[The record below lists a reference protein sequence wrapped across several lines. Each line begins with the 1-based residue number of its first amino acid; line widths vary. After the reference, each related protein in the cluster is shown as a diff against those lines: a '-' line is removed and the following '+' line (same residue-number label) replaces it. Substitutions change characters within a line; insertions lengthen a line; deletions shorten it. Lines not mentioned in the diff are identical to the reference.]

1 MVIRKEKLD
10 FLKLEDIDSTSK
22 GIVIMPIAAFLQA
35 KANQNTLHLRSFY
48 TLLFIKSGE
57 LSMVADQSVHI
68 IAAHDI
74 ISINSNCV
82 CSFQAGSSVE
92 GYSVLFTESF
102 FMERQNAAVRKS
114 FHFLRSR
121 CMHTFVLS
129 KEEKASCLQVV
140 SLMLAAYNYFKLS
153 AHGVLS
159 RYLTM
164 LLQILGRQIV
174 VDHVTVKQEEDD
186 DKIRNFES
194 LVDSHY
200 AQQRYPSFYAEQL
213 NISINYL
220 NRICREK
227 RAASC
232 GTIIRGRIL
241 LEAERLLYHTFKT
254 VKEIAFELGFE
265 NVPYFS
271 TFFKANKGMSPE
283 EYRKNL

>member
-1 MVIRKEKLD
+1 MVVRKEKLD
-10 FLKLEDIDSTSK
+10 FLKLEDIDSTSR
-22 GIVIMPIAAFLQA
+22 GIVIMPIADFLGA
-35 KANQNTLHLRSFY
+35 KANQNTLHVRSFY
-48 TLLFIKSGE
+48 SLLFVKSGE
-57 LSMVADQSVHI
+57 LFLVADQNVHLVS
-68 IAAHDI
+68 APDI

-82 CSFQAGSSVE
+82 CSFQADSSIE

-102 FMERQNAAVRKS
+102 FMERQNTEVTNY

-121 CMHTFVLS
+121 CKHTFVLS
-129 KEEKASCLQVV
+129 KESVTSCLQVV
-140 SLMLAAYNYFKLS
+140 SLMQSAYNSIKLS
-153 AHGVLS
+153 VNDELN
-159 RYLTM
+159 RYLTI
-164 LLQILGRQIV
+164 LFQILGRQIV
-174 VDHVTVKQEEDD
+174 VDHVATEQDEGD

-200 AQQRYPSFYAEQL
+200 TQQRYPSFYAAQL

-220 NRICREK
+220 NRICRKK
-227 RAASC
+227 RSTSC
-232 GTIIRGRIL
+232 GSIIRGRIL

-283 EYRKNL
+283 EFRKNC

>member
-10 FLKLEDIDSTSK
+10 FLKLEDIDSASQ
-22 GIVIMPIAAFLQA
+22 GIVIMPLVDFLHA
-35 KANQNTLHLRSFY
+35 KANQNTLHIRSFY
-48 TLLFIKSGE
+48 SLLFVTSGE
-57 LSMVADQSVHI
+57 LSMVADQRLHVVGS
-68 IAAHDI
+68 HDL

-82 CSFQAGSSVE
+82 CSFQPCSSVE
-92 GYSVLFTESF
+92 GYTILFTESF
-102 FMERQNAAVRKS
+102 FREQYSTEVMKY
-114 FHFLRSR
+114 FHFFKSR
-121 CMHTFVLS
+121 YIHGVALS
-129 KEEKASCLQVV
+129 KGDTTSCLQVAR
-140 SLMLAAYNYFKLS
+140 LMYTAYNSFKLS
-153 AHGVLS
+153 ANGILR

-164 LLQILGRQIV
+164 LFQILGGHIM
-174 VDHVTVKQEEDD
+174 VDQGWMQLDEVD
-186 DKIRNFES
+186 DKIRSFES

-220 NRICREK
+220 NRICRKK
-227 RAASC
+227 RSTSC

-283 EYRKNL
+283 EFRKKS

>member
-10 FLKLEDIDSTSK
+10 FLKLEDIDSASK

-57 LSMVADQSVHI
+57 LSMVADQSVQI

-102 FMERQNAAVRKS
+102 FMERQNTAVRNF

-121 CMHTFVLS
+121 CKHAFVLS
-129 KEEKASCLQVV
+129 KEDMISCLHIV
-140 SLMLAAYNYFKLS
+140 SLMETAYNPVKLS

-174 VDHVTVKQEEDD
+174 VDHVAVKQEEDD
-186 DKIRNFES
+186 DKIRSFES

-200 AQQRYPSFYAEQL
+200 AQQRYPSFYAAQL

-220 NRICREK
+220 NRICRKK
-227 RAASC
+227 RSTSC

-283 EYRKNL
+283 EFRKNC

>member
-10 FLKLEDIDSTSK
+10 FLKLEDIDPTSQ
-22 GIVIMPIAAFLQA
+22 GIVIMPIADFLHA
-35 KANQNTLHLRSFY
+35 KANQDTLHVRAFY
-48 TLLFIKSGE
+48 SLLFVRSGK
-57 LSMVADQSVHI
+57 LSMVADQNVHVVG
-68 IAAHDI
+68 AHDM
-74 ISINSNCV
+74 ISINSDAV
-82 CSFQAGSSVE
+82 CSFQSHADVE
-92 GYSVLFTESF
+92 GYTVLFTVSF
-102 FMERQNAAVRKS
+102 FMQRHPADVMRY
-114 FHFLRSR
+114 FHFLKSRS
-121 CMHTFVLS
+121 MHAFVLS
-129 KEEKASCLQVV
+129 KEERTSCMKLV
-140 SLMLAAYNYFKLS
+140 SLMLTAYTSFKLS
-153 AHGVLS
+153 ADYVLK
-159 RYLTM
+159 RYLIGLFQM
-164 LLQILGRQIV
+164 LGRYIEVEGV
-174 VDHVTVKQEEDD
+174 VAHMDEGD
-186 DKIRNFES
+186 DKIRKFES

-200 AQQRYPSFYAEQL
+200 ARQRYPSFYAAQL

-232 GTIIRGRIL
+232 GTIIRGRVL